1 MASASSAT
9 LIRSRDGSEV
19 HVGDTWSTGDVFDL
33 EENLIERGKAVELI
47 AATIPE
53 HGEGYIGDV
62 TVSIGGTI
70 RRSPMMIRANHPSFP
85 GQRVAFVE
93 V

>member
-9 LIRSRDGSEV
+9 LIRSRDGSVV

-33 EENLIERGKAVELI
+33 DGKLVERGKAVELI

-53 HGEGYIGDV
+53 HGEGRIGKI
-62 TVSIGGTI
+62 TVNIGGTI
-70 RRSPMMIRANHPSFP
+70 TRGDMMVRSDHPGFP